1 MQHAVGQRAN
11 KQVCKPRKRGFGGAG
26 WHGTV
31 ALRRPET
38 TDMIFLDCIRKHA
51 PDSTLAG
58 ISTHLE
64 LLNARVA
71 LDLAHHG
78 RRTGAA
84 GSGRSRRRAL
94 EGAKH
99 TQCDHLFGDRKGRG
113 RSCDTGKRPRSP
125 GSLRGEEAAA
135 GVGWVQR
142 GLLMGGWVGEGR
154 AAVLL
159 LQTRVR
165 EPSTASFFLACCQVL
180 RSHTSLQVQVQ

>member
-58 ISTHLE
+58 IFTHLE

-113 RSCDTGKRPRSP
+113 RSCDTGKRPRSDHRSRLSAWA
-125 GSLRGEEAAA
+125 GGCSRGL
-135 GVGWVQR
+135 GGWV
-142 GLLMGGWVGEGR
+142 MGGWVGVARGCL
-154 AAVLL
+154 ALADACL
-159 LQTRVR
+159 
-165 EPSTASFFLACCQVL
+165 PPASFFLACWSSFA
-180 RSHTSLQVQVQ
+180 RHTSLQVQVQ